1 MDFFLRAEQ
10 AADDERSCSWNIV
23 VSLHVSLH
31 ALTKVGLVR
40 AFATFKPFDFVV
52 NRLSVDVQTLSFPG
66 LELANCTLEN
76 LTSFHCV
83 FTMVE
88 SDVAFQIHL
97 FERLVIAIIAGML
110 HLVLL
115 VLRIWTPSCLHILA
129 PRFPLEKAS
138 CVNSVGFT
146 FWAIDPLD
154 GGGSVLVVGGDVLA
168 HVVTIVR
175 FVLAMAAVV
184 LHNGQMLRLCVP
196 FKGQFFK
203 CLKFAGSA
211 RQNIFMAKFF
221 VV

>member
-1 MDFFLRAEQ
+1 M
-10 AADDERSCSWNIV
+10 

-76 LTSFHCV
+76 LTFFHCV

-129 PRFPLEKAS
+129 P
-138 CVNSVGFT
+138 
-146 FWAIDPLD
+146 
-154 GGGSVLVVGGDVLA
+154 
-168 HVVTIVR
+168 
-175 FVLAMAAVV
+175 
-184 LHNGQMLRLCVP
+184 
-196 FKGQFFK
+196 
-203 CLKFAGSA
+203 
-211 RQNIFMAKFF
+211 
-221 VV
+221 